1 VEPFRHGICDVH
13 SPEGDGQMKI
23 STLRARL
30 FRFLRVTDGAVTA
43 DWVVL
48 TALAVTLLSAGY
60 GSMRDGATGLAD
72 NTSSFLTS
80 YLD

>member
-1 VEPFRHGICDVH
+1 
-13 SPEGDGQMKI
+13 MTI
-23 STLRARL
+23 STLRAR
-30 FRFLRVTDGAVTA
+30 FARFARATDGAVTA

-60 GSMRDGATGLAD
+60 GSMRDGTTGLAD
-72 NTSSFLTS
+72 NTSSFLTT

>member
-1 VEPFRHGICDVH
+1 
-13 SPEGDGQMKI
+13 MTI
-23 STLRARL
+23 STLRARIKG
-30 FRFLRVTDGAVTA
+30 FASATDGAVTA

-72 NTSSFLTS
+72 NTSTFMST
-80 YLD
+80 YID

>member
-1 VEPFRHGICDVH
+1 
-13 SPEGDGQMKI
+13 MKI
-23 STLRARL
+23 STLIARIR
-30 FRFLRVTDGAVTA
+30 RFGTAKDGAITA

-60 GSMRDGATGLAD
+60 GTMRDGATGLAD
-72 NTSSFLTS
+72 NTSSFMAT

>member
-1 VEPFRHGICDVH
+1 MNISNFITRIRRF
-13 SPEGDGQMKI
+13 STAGDGAI
-23 STLRARL
+23 
-30 FRFLRVTDGAVTA
+30 TA

-60 GSMRDGATGLAD
+60 GTMRDGATGLAD
-72 NTSSFLTS
+72 NTSSFMAT